1 VEASFKEQN
10 SCLELL
16 PDADI
21 ITDMSN
27 LLIVDTDPYLC
38 ADVGSFFHSIGH
50 SVHQASDY
58 PSALSLVETHDFDVV
73 IIQVSI
79 PGGNVHDLL
88 KRVKGKNPHTAVI
101 VDAELESIQEGVQAI
116 QEGAFSILQKPFSI
130 PELNFQIKRALE
142 QQAQRSEPEGIE
154 ERYRNIYQPYNFI
167 GESEEIKKVF
177 RIVNRVAATD
187 SSVIIFGETGTG
199 KELVA
204 GAIHYNSARSDGP
217 FVRVN
222 CAALPEQ
229 LLESELFGYERGAF
243 TGADRMRIGRFEHSN
258 GGTIFLDEIADMS
271 LYTQAKVLRVIQ
283 EKEFERLGSNE
294 TVKTDVRI
302 ISATNRDL
310 LQRMQEGLFRED
322 LYYRLN
328 VVTIRLPP
336 LRERNGD
343 IALLIQFFLK
353 KYAGQ
358 MNKRIRGIEPA
369 AMRMLTRY
377 HWPGNIRELENT
389 MERAVLLAEGDMITT
404 EDLNLFFAHESA
416 GASEERIK
424 LPSAGIHLDDAERQL
439 ILQALERCGWVQKE
453 AADLLGIS
461 SRALNYKIKR
471 FGITHASWKQN
482 R

>member
-1 VEASFKEQN
+1 MIDKV
-10 SCLELL
+10 
-16 PDADI
+16 
-21 ITDMSN
+21 SN
-27 LLIVDTDPYLC
+27 LLIVDTDPYLV
-38 ADVGSFFHSIGH
+38 ADVSNFFHSIGD
-50 SVHQASDY
+50 SVHQASDFEG
-58 PSALSLVETHDFDVV
+58 ALSQLKNHEFDVAIV
-73 IIQVSI
+73 QVKI

-88 KRVKGKNPHTAVI
+88 KRIKKNNPRTAVI
-101 VDAELESIQEGVQAI
+101 VDAELESMQEGVLAI

-130 PELNFQIKRALE
+130 PELNFQIKRALD
-142 QQAQRSEPEGIE
+142 QQVQRIEPGTLED
-154 ERYRNIYQPYNFI
+154 RYRNIYQPYNFI

-187 SSVIIFGETGTG
+187 SSVIILGETGTG

-229 LLESELFGYERGAF
+229 LLESELFGHERGAF
-243 TGADRMRIGRFEHSN
+243 TGADRQRIGRFEHAN

-294 TVKTDVRI
+294 TVETNVRI

-310 LQRMQEGLFRED
+310 MQRLQQGLFRED

-343 IALLIQFFLK
+343 VALLIQFFLK

-369 AMRMLTRY
+369 AMRMLIRY

-389 MERAVLLAEGDMITT
+389 MERAVLLAEEEIITT
-404 EDLNLFFAHESA
+404 DDLNLFFAHESSL
-416 GASEERIK
+416 GSEETIK
-424 LPSAGIHLDDAERQL
+424 LPSTGIRLEDAERDL
-439 ILQALERCGWVQKE
+439 ILQALARCSWVQKD
-453 AADLLGIS
+453 AAELLGIS

-471 FGITHASWKQN
+471 FGITHSSWKQN

>member
-1 VEASFKEQN
+1 MISIV
-10 SCLELL
+10 
-16 PDADI
+16 
-21 ITDMSN
+21 SN

-38 ADVGSFFHSIGH
+38 ADVSNFFHSIGD

-58 PSALSLVETHDFDVV
+58 AGALSHLEEHDFDVA
-73 IIQVSI
+73 IIQVNI

-88 KRVKGKNPHTAVI
+88 QRIKQKNHATAVI

-130 PELNFQIKRALE
+130 PELNFQIKRALD
-142 QQAQRSEPEGIE
+142 QQSPRSEPGTLAD
-154 ERYRNIYQPYNFI
+154 RYRNIYQPYNFI
-167 GESEEIKKVF
+167 GESEEIKKIF

-187 SSVIIFGETGTG
+187 SSVIILGETGTG
-199 KELVA
+199 KEMVA
-204 GAIHYNSARSDGP
+204 GAIHYNSPRSDGP

-229 LLESELFGYERGAF
+229 LLESELFGHERGAF
-243 TGADRMRIGRFEHSN
+243 TGADRQRIGRFEHAN

-271 LYTQAKVLRVIQ
+271 QYTQAKVLRVIQ

-294 TVKTDVRI
+294 SVKTDVRI

-310 LQRMQEGLFRED
+310 MQRMQEGLFRED

-328 VVTIRLPP
+328 VVAIRLPP
-336 LRERNGD
+336 LRERDGD
-343 IALLIQFFLK
+343 IALLIHFFLK
-353 KYAGQ
+353 KFTGQ

-369 AMRMLTRY
+369 AMRKLTRY

-389 MERAVLLAEGDMITT
+389 MERAALLAEGEMITT
-404 EDLNLFFAHESA
+404 EDLNLFFAGESA
-416 GASEERIK
+416 NGVEETVK
-424 LPSAGIHLDDAERQL
+424 LPVGGIRLEDAERDL
-439 ILQALERCGWVQKE
+439 ILQALERSSWVQKD
-453 AADLLGIS
+453 AAELLGIS

-471 FGITHASWKQN
+471 FGITHSSWKQN

>member
-1 VEASFKEQN
+1 
-10 SCLELL
+10 
-16 PDADI
+16 
-21 ITDMSN
+21 MSK

-38 ADVGSFFHSIGH
+38 ADVGGFFHSIGH
-50 SVHQASDY
+50 SVLQASDY
-58 PSALSLVETHDFDVV
+58 EAASALLQSHDFDVA
-73 IIQVSI
+73 IIQVDI
-79 PGGNVHDLL
+79 PGGDVHDLL
-88 KRVKGKNPHTAVI
+88 RRIKQGSERTAII

-116 QEGAFSILQKPFSI
+116 QDGAAFSILQKPFSI

-142 QQAQRSEPEGIE
+142 SQAQRVEPGTPGD
-154 ERYRNIYQPYNFI
+154 RYRNIYQPYNFI
-167 GESEEIKKVF
+167 GESQEIKKVF

-187 SSVIIFGETGTG
+187 SSVLILGETGTG

-204 GAIHYNSARSDGP
+204 GAIHYNSPRSDGP

-243 TGADRMRIGRFEHSN
+243 TGADRQRIGRFEHAN

-271 LYTQAKVLRVIQ
+271 MYTQAKVLRVIQ
-283 EKEFERLGSNE
+283 EKEFERLGSNA
-294 TVKTDVRI
+294 TVKSDVRI

-310 LQRMQEGLFRED
+310 MQRMQEGLFRED

-328 VVTIRLPP
+328 VVAIRLPP
-336 LRERNGD
+336 LRERDGD
-343 IALLIQFFLK
+343 VALLIQFFLK
-353 KYAGQ
+353 KFSGQ
-358 MNKRIRGIEPA
+358 MNKRIRGIEPP

-377 HWPGNIRELENT
+377 RWPGNIRELENT
-389 MERAVLLAEGDMITT
+389 MERTVLLVEGDMITT

-416 GASEERIK
+416 QAAEEPVK
-424 LPSAGIHLDDAERQL
+424 LPGGGIHLEEAERQL

-453 AADLLGIS
+453 AAELLGIS
-461 SRALNYKIKR
+461 SRSLNYKIKR
-471 FGITHASWKQN
+471 FGITHSGWKQN